1 MEKIVLKGEIEFA
14 DLRIYDKMISEP
26 DVKFIDIKDFTVKE
40 NDDDEFDLCNYYEW
54 NDNKPPVTFALF
66 LCKPM
71 SSSFV
76 VENGLI
82 MSPDK
87 KTIYYGFDKEE
98 IIIPKS
104 VEIIAER
111 AFYRNTVREIFFP
124 KTLKR
129 IEEFAFSVCN
139 NLREIQ
145 LPDSVEFLG
154 KSAFDCCNLDRIVLS
169 KRLTTIP
176 TTCFQYN
183 NLDCLMIP
191 SNIKKI
197 EFGAFFCNCLS
208 RVQLPEGVEEI
219 EGMTFV
225 NIDYIS
231 FPSTMRVISDWFYYE
246 PQIDIEEDSLP
257 YIDVDDKN
265 PYFFSSNGTLYSR
278 KNPEKPYLGFI
289 YKNKKRQL

>member
-14 DLRIYDKMISEP
+14 DLGIYDKMISEP

-40 NDDDEFDLCNYYEW
+40 NDDDEFDLCDYYEW

-104 VEIIAER
+104 VEIIAKR
-111 AFYRNTVREIFFP
+111 AFYQNAVREIFFS

-129 IEEFAFSVCN
+129 IEEFAFTECKK
-139 NLREIQ
+139 LREIQ
-145 LPDSVEFLG
+145 LPDNVEFLG
-154 KSAFDCCNLDRIVLS
+154 ESAFDCCSLDRIVLS

-197 EFGAFFCNCLS
+197 EFGAFFFNCIS
-208 RVQLPEGVEEI
+208 RV
-219 EGMTFV
+219 
-225 NIDYIS
+225 
-231 FPSTMRVISDWFYYE
+231 
-246 PQIDIEEDSLP
+246 
-257 YIDVDDKN
+257 
-265 PYFFSSNGTLYSR
+265 
-278 KNPEKPYLGFI
+278 
-289 YKNKKRQL
+289 

>member
-246 PQIDIEEDSLP
+246 PNIDIEEDSLP
-257 YIDVDDKN
+257 YIDVNKNN
-265 PYFFSSNGTLYSR
+265 PYFFSNNGTLYSR
-278 KNPEKPYLGFI
+278 KNTEKPYLGFF
-289 YKNKKRQL
+289 YKNKN